1 MSAGWLEMIFAFAK
15 IGAASF
21 GGGWTIV
28 GIIQASVVGSGWL
41 SQAEFADVVAIAQVT
56 PGPVALNTATLVGF
70 RLHGPLG
77 AVVAT
82 ASVVAAPLALSF
94 AVAVAA
100 RAKLRDG
107 GKLNEALKAGTIG
120 LLAMTLWGLLPRLL
134 ESWPAAGAS
143 ALAFV
148 AITRTK
154 INPLWLIL
162 GSAAVG
168 ALVRVAFG

>member
-1 MSAGWLEMIFAFAK
+1 MIASWLEMIFAFVK

-41 SQAEFADVVAIAQVT
+41 NQAEFADVVAIAQVT

-82 ASVVAAPLALSF
+82 ASVVAVPLALSF
-94 AVAVAA
+94 VVAVAA

-107 GKLNEALKAGTIG
+107 GKLNEALKTATIG
-120 LLAMTLWGLLPRLL
+120 LLTMTLWGLLPRLY
-134 ESWPAAGAS
+134 ESWPAALAS
-143 ALAFV
+143 AFAFV
-148 AITRTK
+148 AATRTK
-154 INPLWLIL
+154 LNPLWIIL
-162 GSAAVG
+162 GAAAMG
-168 ALVRVAFG
+168 AIGRVVFG

>member
-1 MSAGWLEMIFAFAK
+1 MSAGWLEMIFAFVK

-41 SQAEFADVVAIAQVT
+41 SAAEFADAVAIAQVT
-56 PGPVALNTATLVGF
+56 PGPVALNAATLVGF

-77 AVVAT
+77 AVAAT
-82 ASVVAAPLALSF
+82 AAVVAVPLALSF
-94 AVAVAA
+94 VVSVAA

-120 LLAMTLWGLLPRLL
+120 LLAMTLWGLLPRLF
-134 ESWPAAGAS
+134 ESWPAAVAS

-148 AITRTK
+148 TVTRTK
-154 INPLWLIL
+154 INPLWIIL
-162 GSAAVG
+162 GSAAIGAVG
-168 ALVRVAFG
+168 RLAFG

>member
-28 GIIQASVVGSGWL
+28 GIIHASVVGSGWL

-56 PGPVALNTATLVGF
+56 PGPVALNAATLVGF

-82 ASVVAAPLALSF
+82 ASVVAVPLALSF
-94 AVAVAA
+94 VVAVAS
-100 RAKLRDG
+100 RAKPRDG

-120 LLAMTLWGLLPRLL
+120 LLAMTLWGLLPRLY
-134 ESWPAAGAS
+134 ESWPAAIAS
-143 ALAFV
+143 AFAFV
-148 AITRTK
+148 ALTRTK
-154 INPLWLIL
+154 INPLWIII
-162 GSAAVG
+162 GSASIGAVG
-168 ALVRVAFG
+168 RLAFG